1 MTAHPARTRRT
12 GAVALLVAV
21 VASTLA
27 LAAAPASAAPVSAAS
42 GSITWGVKASFRSYI
57 VSPGAAGSV
66 TVTEGATQASS
77 NGVFT
82 FPADSGSVDGSAAA
96 IDTRGKVQFL
106 GHDGIL
112 DVTLSDIRVNIDGTS
127 GTLVV
132 DAVSRAYSPGASTPG
147 APVTYDDVTFATLD
161 LTAVTPTS
169 TATGYSAVA
178 IPAKLTS
185 AGVPVLAGFYAANT
199 ALDPVT
205 VAMDLE
211 TAPTCTPGTPAVSS
225 ATASSVTVGLKN
237 GTCPFGTKFQVA
249 AYAGT
254 SGTAAKTQDTAA
266 GATSAVITGL
276 NAGTVYRFTASA
288 VTSAGTG
295 PQSAAST
302 VAAPPFA
309 TLDNL
314 TNRQAL
320 DFRLRAA
327 TAAERSA
334 WATQL
339 GNGTLTPVGAVNQA
353 VDYPEWAK
361 QSPMIRLF
369 QAYFLRLPD
378 IGGLNY
384 WTGKSRA
391 GTRINT
397 ISANFA
403 GSTEFTRRYGKLSN
417 KAFVELVYQ
426 NVLGRPGDA
435 GGIKS
440 WTGKLDAK
448 TKNRG
453 EVMVGFSES
462 NEYKNKTRALTDV
475 VNVYT
480 GMLRRTPTKAENDQ
494 WEPLLKAGTART
506 ELVAAL
512 FGSAAYDARVS

>member
-1 MTAHPARTRRT
+1 
-12 GAVALLVAV
+12 
-21 VASTLA
+21 
-27 LAAAPASAAPVSAAS
+27 
-42 GSITWGVKASFRSYI
+42 
-57 VSPGAAGSV
+57 
-66 TVTEGATQASS
+66 
-77 NGVFT
+77 
-82 FPADSGSVDGSAAA
+82 
-96 IDTRGKVQFL
+96 
-106 GHDGIL
+106 
-112 DVTLSDIRVNIDGTS
+112 
-127 GTLVV
+127 
-132 DAVSRAYSPGASTPG
+132 
-147 APVTYDDVTFATLD
+147 
-161 LTAVTPTS
+161 
-169 TATGYSAVA
+169 
-178 IPAKLTS
+178 
-185 AGVPVLAGFYAANT
+185 VLAGFYAANT